1 MRKILLLLFLF
12 SFINGFSQPGS
23 KSAGGKI
30 KQKLIMNDSV
40 FTRLK
45 QFDDSVQEDARKKEE
60 LKQIE
65 QDSQRNMGYF
75 LQLQKER
82 RAKEKRNAIMRI
94 GIGVAFLIVLIIGL
108 RRRRLKK

>member
-1 MRKILLLLFLF
+1 
-12 SFINGFSQPGS
+12 
-23 KSAGGKI
+23 
-30 KQKLIMNDSV
+30 MNDSV

-65 QDSQRNMGYF
+65 QDSQRNMDYF

>member
-23 KSAGGKI
+23 KPEEGKNRH
-30 KQKLIMNDSV
+30 KLIMNDSV
-40 FTRLK
+40 LTRLK
-45 QFDDSVQEDARKKEE
+45 QFDDSVQEEIRKKEE

-65 QDSQRNMGYF
+65 QDSQRNMDYF

-82 RAKEKRNAIMRI
+82 HAKEKRNAIIRI
-94 GIGVAFLIVLIIGL
+94 GIGLAFLIVLIIGL